1 MIDNKSARE
10 SMLNL
15 QHVRLKC
22 LKLAVQS
29 SDTEAELDVRGI
41 LGRAQTLFDYVINGT
56 IPAAVTVPMA
66 ATNDATVTPGD
77 GI

>member
-1 MIDNKSARE
+1 MINNKKVERE
-10 SMLNL
+10 TMLQL

-29 SDTEAELDVRGI
+29 SDTEAELDLLGI
-41 LGRAQTLFDYVINGT
+41 LGRAQTLFDYVISGEVPETVIEKVPYDGT
-56 IPAAVTVPMA
+56 VE
-66 ATNDATVTPGD
+66 PGS